1 VTLDLR
7 KPGAGED
14 IRVALDKIT
23 IDKKK

>member
-1 VTLDLR
+1 VTFDLR